1 LHWPTPR
8 RRSRTRVFLLPQ
20 PRSLIAV
27 LCAFAALAVPAQ
39 ALGSDRMYMGAAEDE
54 GRNADPA
61 VAMAKMQLAKAAG
74 FDTIRITA
82 IWEPGQSAVPAG
94 QLQALQSI
102 GAAGEF
108 LGIRVVATVM

>member
-1 LHWPTPR
+1 M
-8 RRSRTRVFLLPQ
+8 
-20 PRSLIAV
+20 

-82 IWEPGQSAVPAG
+82 IWEPGLPEHSRHHDGDELRQPHDAFDG
-94 QLQALQSI
+94 
-102 GAAGEF
+102 G
-108 LGIRVVATVM
+108 VAHTVCPLRC